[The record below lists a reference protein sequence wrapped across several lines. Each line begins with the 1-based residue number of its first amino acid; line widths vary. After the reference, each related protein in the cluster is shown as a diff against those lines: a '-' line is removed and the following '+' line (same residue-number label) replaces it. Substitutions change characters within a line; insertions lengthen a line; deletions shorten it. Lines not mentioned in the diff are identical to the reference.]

1 MNDNLWPDFN
11 VGEAPRSPKTV
22 IEDAGSGLKEKT
34 NGKVWFYTLATG
46 VRDNVITARFSLYS
60 QSLGYHY
67 PFLVAKFTFGPVY
80 PVTLVP
86 DKMPEVKANNEE
98 ELIAALT
105 KIFNAPTT
113 KETIEQLMALGKT

>member
-1 MNDNLWPDFN
+1 MNENLWPDFN
-11 VGEAPRSPKTV
+11 VGEAPPSPKAV
-22 IEDAGSGLKEKT
+22 IEGAGSGLKDKT
-34 NGKVWFYTLATG
+34 NGTVWFYTLGTG

-67 PFLVAKFTFGPVY
+67 PFLVAKFTLDALY

-86 DKMPEVKANNEE
+86 DKMPEVKANNQE
-98 ELIAALT
+98 ELIAALI

-113 KETIEQLMALGKT
+113 KETIEKLMALGKT